1 MSADSIPMTADSA
14 THPAPLALHGS
25 CSSRPVFSRP
35 RSSGLRLVPR
45 GEVPRAG
52 LAPEPTGPKAAY
64 RGLYLLADTRGSG
77 PQPPPPSALFY
88 WTLWL
93 CSVCLL
99 LLATI

>member
-14 THPAPLALHGS
+14 MHPAPLALRS
-25 CSSRPVFSRP
+25 SSRNCQGRSHP
-35 RSSGLRLVPR
+35 RSGGLRLVPR
-45 GEVPRAG
+45 GEAPRAD
-52 LAPEPTGPKAAY
+52 LAPERSGPQAAY